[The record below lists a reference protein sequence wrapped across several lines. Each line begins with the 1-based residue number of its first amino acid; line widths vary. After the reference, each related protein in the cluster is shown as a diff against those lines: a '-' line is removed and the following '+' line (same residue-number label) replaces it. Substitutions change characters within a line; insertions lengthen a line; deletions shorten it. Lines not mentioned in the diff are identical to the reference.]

1 MTQKWVVS
9 EEMSSDSPIFMGFA
23 NGASRHTRNLAS
35 ATWVIFS
42 PSGQL
47 VASGGACLGSTT
59 NKIAEYSAVIELLV
73 NAISHRIVHFQVC
86 LDSQLIV
93 SQLNGSYQVH
103 NPLLLR
109 NYLKVR
115 LLERYFEIISYD
127 HMLRSYNH
135 LSDALANYVL
145 DWHLYHS

>member
-1 MTQKWVVS
+1 MKLFLFWQ
-9 EEMSSDSPIFMGFA
+9 MSSDSPIFTGFA
-23 NGASRHTRNLAS
+23 DGASRHTRNLSS
-35 ATWVIFS
+35 AAWVIFS

-47 VASGGACLGSTT
+47 VASGGACLGSTM
-59 NKIAEYSAVIELLV
+59 NNIAEYSAVIELLV
-73 NAISHRIVHFQVC
+73 NAISHGIVHLQVR

-93 SQLNGSYQVH
+93 SQLNGSYQVR

-127 HMLRSYNH
+127 HIPRSYNH

-145 DWHLYHS
+145 DWYLYHS